1 MRGKSVVVGGD
12 VENVVRGSSSPTEC
26 AQPQWIRPKH
36 HVNFGLPNKVKKK
49 GGPSN
54 TIESLVD
61 TEKLIIWKKYME
73 IINIH

>member
-1 MRGKSVVVGGD
+1 MEVPH
-12 VENVVRGSSSPTEC
+12 EPNAHNLNGSDLSTTLISGYQT
-26 AQPQWIRPKH
+26 RS
-36 HVNFGLPNKVKKK
+36 KKK

-61 TEKLIIWKKYME
+61 IEKLIIWKKYME